1 MGSDLMGST
10 AVLNSIPTPTER
22 DYALAKAY
30 LEKLDGL
37 EDIIEMLGL

>member
-1 MGSDLMGST
+1 MGSDLIGST
-10 AVLNSIPTPTER
+10 AILNSIPTPAKK

-30 LEKLDGL
+30 LEKRGH